1 MTALQQHLERVSSAA
16 YRISSL
22 HRLALQAGTACNA
35 EEYLEVE
42 QVLVPELIDAVGAL
56 EQVIW
61 RNIELPAPPSY

>member
-1 MTALQQHLERVSSAA
+1 MSLLQQHLE
-16 YRISSL
+16 RISSL
-22 HRLALQAGTACNA
+22 HRLALQAGAACNA

-61 RNIELPAPPSY
+61 RNIELPAPPC

>member
-1 MTALQQHLERVSSAA
+1 MSLLQQHLERVTSAA

-22 HRLALQAGTACNA
+22 HRLALQAGAACNA

-56 EQVIW
+56 
-61 RNIELPAPPSY
+61 

>member
-42 QVLVPELIDAVGAL
+42 QVLVPELIGAVGAL

-61 RNIELPAPPSY
+61 RNIELSAPPSY